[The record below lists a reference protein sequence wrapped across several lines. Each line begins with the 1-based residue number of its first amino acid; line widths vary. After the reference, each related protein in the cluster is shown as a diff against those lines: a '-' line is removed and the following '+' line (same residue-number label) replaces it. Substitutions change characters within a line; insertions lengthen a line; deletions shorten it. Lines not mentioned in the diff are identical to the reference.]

1 MDQRARDLIKI
12 GDGLF
17 TRRSG
22 LMSLWQEIAEQIY
35 VERADFTANRSDGAM
50 FADNLFGS
58 FPLIARRELGNAFG
72 AMLRPRSAPW
82 FGVHVHDERLDRGK
96 DERAYLE
103 YLTHVQWRAMYDPDA
118 RFVDATKQADHDLA
132 AFGNAV
138 IWAGLN
144 STRSA
149 LLHVCHHLR
158 DCAWSE
164 NADGEIDALWRK
176 WNPTARQLSELFGD
190 KVSRAVRDAVRSD
203 PDTRIAC
210 YHIVVPTRLYQPEAR
225 RGARSFPF
233 TCLYVEQDGDTV
245 LEEKGEAWFP
255 YVVPRWATVSGTQ
268 YARSPATE
276 IALPDARTFQVVIRT
291 LREAGEKHVD
301 PPMLATVDALRSDIQ
316 LYAGG
321 ITTVDIE
328 YDERTGEALRPVDR
342 NPGAMPIGFDIAAEL
357 KNDIR
362 LGFFLDKLTLPPVDP
377 GKFTA
382 YEFQKRVEQMAREGA
397 PIFEPIEDNYNAPLC
412 RLDFTILKA
421 NGAFGG
427 IETVPPSLRGADIN
441 FTFRSPFREATE
453 QAKAGL
459 FADGLQRVVL
469 PAAQADPAQLE
480 NVDLTQSVQDSL
492 RGLGWPSTWIKDAVK
507 VKAAQA
513 AMAQQ
518 KTMAAGMAAAHAAGN
533 AAATVG
539 AGLQSLLT
547 QGAAAPAPARQG
559 ARQPARMR

>member
-1 MDQRARDLIKI
+1 MDARAHDLIKM

-17 TRRSG
+17 GQRSG

-35 VERADFTANRSDGAM
+35 VERADFTSQRNEGSS
-50 FADNLFGS
+50 FAENLFGS
-58 FPLIARRELGNAFG
+58 YPLLARRELGNAFG

-82 FGVHVHDERLDRGK
+82 FALHVQDEKLDK
-96 DERAYLE
+96 SKTERAFLE
-103 YLTHVQWRAMYDPDA
+103 WMSKVQWRAMYDPEA
-118 RFVDATKQADHDLA
+118 RFAESTKQADHDVA

-158 DCAWSE
+158 DCVWSE

-176 WNPTARQLSELFGD
+176 WNPTARQLSALFGD
-190 KVSRAVRDAVRSD
+190 KVSRPVKTALRTD
-203 PDTRIAC
+203 PDQKFAC
-210 YHIVVPTRLYQPEAR
+210 YHIVVPTRLYEPEQKT
-225 RGARSFPF
+225 GKKSLPF
-233 TCLYVEQDGDTV
+233 TCLYVEKDAETV

-255 YVVPRWATVSGTQ
+255 YVVPRWATLTGTQ

-276 IALPDARTFQVVIRT
+276 IVLPDARTFQVIVRT

-301 PPMLATVDALRSDIQ
+301 PPMIATVDALRSDIQ

-342 NPGAMPIGFDIAAEL
+342 NPGAMPIGFDIADNL
-357 KNDIR
+357 KGDIR

-397 PIFEPIEDNYNAPLC
+397 PIFEPIEDSYNAPLC
-412 RLDFTILKA
+412 QLDFTILRA
-421 NGAFGG
+421 NGAFGPPDNVP
-427 IETVPPSLRGADIN
+427 ETLRGAQVE
-441 FTFRSPFREATE
+441 FKFRSPFRDASE

-459 FADGLQRVVL
+459 LADGLQRVVG
-469 PAAQADPAQLE
+469 PAAQFDPSEIA
-480 NVDLTQSVQDSL
+480 NVELTPAVQDAL
-492 RGLGWPSTWIKDAVK
+492 RGLGWPAEWIADPAK
-507 VKAAQA
+507 VTAAKAAQA
-513 AMAQQ
+513 KKAELTAGVGAAD
-518 KTMAAGMAAAHAAGN
+518 AAGQAAQS
-533 AAATVG
+533 VG
-539 AGLQSLLT
+539 AGIASLI
-547 QGAAAPAPARQG
+547 
-559 ARQPARMR
+559 QPAEAL